1 MALQYF
7 YGSQAEQFS
16 FYRIPKALFT
26 EERFRTVS
34 IEAKLLYGL
43 MLDRMELS
51 ARNGWLDE
59 KGRVYIVYSI
69 EEIMSAMGYAR
80 QKVAKLLGELEK
92 DGGLIER
99 RRLGLGRPNII
110 YVKNFIVPESGVQKY
125 ENHTSEPEGN
135 AGQTGEAE
143 GMPDSNFLKYENHTS
158 GNLKIKRQEVPKSN
172 ANNTYLSDTEKSDTD
187 QEENINSASIA
198 SLPVVSKT
206 AGEEKRSDRPTQR
219 ILSQEERDHYHRLL
233 TDNLRPAGLKKLYPE
248 HRKKID
254 SFFELAYQT
263 VCSSKSHIRIGGE
276 ELPAE
281 TVRQRLL
288 SLNTEHLEQV
298 LTAWE
303 KNTTKVRNPR
313 QYMLAMLYNAPVSME
328 GHKKPVEAPVPQTV
342 DMDALRR
349 AYNRI

>member
-1 MALQYF
+1 MAVIRVIKNENYTTMSNHHLRDGKLSLRAKGLMSIILSLPENWDYSVRGLAAICKEGRDAVSKTIEELETAGYIVRRQSRNGAGTFGKIEYF
-7 YGSQAEQFS
+7 VYEQPQLAS
-16 FYRIPKALFT
+16 VPENTQPRPESSDTVKT
-26 EERFRTVS
+26 GMNPPHPENPDTVEPGTNPPRPENPDTVNPDTVS
-34 IEAKLLYGL
+34 PCP
-43 MLDRMELS
+43 D
-51 ARNGWLDE
+51 
-59 KGRVYIVYSI
+59 
-69 EEIMSAMGYAR
+69 MSP
-80 QKVAKLLGELEK
+80 QL
-92 DGGLIER
+92 
-99 RRLGLGRPNII
+99 
-110 YVKNFIVPESGVQKY
+110 
-125 ENHTSEPEGN
+125 
-135 AGQTGEAE
+135 
-143 GMPDSNFLKYENHTS
+143 
-158 GNLKIKRQEVPKSN
+158 
-172 ANNTYLSDTEKSDTD
+172 NTNQSSTEKLNTK
-187 QEENINSASIA
+187 QEILNSTSIA
-198 SLPVVSKT
+198 SLPERKT
-206 AGEEKRSDRPTQR
+206 AREEKRNDRPMQR

-328 GHKKPVEAPVPQTV
+328 GYKKPTEAPVPQTV

>member
-1 MALQYF
+1 MAVIRVIKNENYTTMSNYHLRDGKLSLRAKGLMSIILSLPDNWDYSVRGLAAICKEGRDAVSKTIEELETAGYIVRRQSRNGAGTFGKIEYLV
-7 YGSQAEQFS
+7 YEQPQLAS
-16 FYRIPKALFT
+16 VPENTQPRPKSSDT
-26 EERFRTVS
+26 VKTGMNQPRPENPDTVESDTNPPRPENPDTVNPDTVS
-34 IEAKLLYGL
+34 PCSDMSPQLNTNQSSTKKL
-43 MLDRMELS
+43 
-51 ARNGWLDE
+51 NT
-59 KGRVYIVYSI
+59 KQ
-69 EEIMSAMGYAR
+69 EI
-80 QKVAKLLGELEK
+80 L
-92 DGGLIER
+92 
-99 RRLGLGRPNII
+99 
-110 YVKNFIVPESGVQKY
+110 
-125 ENHTSEPEGN
+125 
-135 AGQTGEAE
+135 
-143 GMPDSNFLKYENHTS
+143 
-158 GNLKIKRQEVPKSN
+158 
-172 ANNTYLSDTEKSDTD
+172 
-187 QEENINSASIA
+187 NSTSIA
-198 SLPVVSKT
+198 SLPERKT
-206 AGEEKRSDRPTQR
+206 AREEKRSDRPTQR

-288 SLNTEHLEQV
+288 ALNTEHLEQV

-328 GHKKPVEAPVPQTV
+328 GYKKPTEAPVPQAV

-349 AYNRI
+349 AYNKI